1 MRNFYKHKYPSIYS
15 AWLGLLLLSLLLVA
29 CGEANPTA
37 PTNGT
42 PVGLAAAPV
51 LQLTD
56 CQKQAAANP
65 LPITPSTT
73 NESQIAVPAG
83 FKSFLSEIYP
93 YRLAYPTGWDLQKN
107 QSRNDVKGDFFVA
120 TNKDN
125 QRVFVTV
132 TGRKLPAGVNDVA
145 GFYKTV
151 EKDFVG
157 QAVNPTRETDRRV
170 AGTEA
175 YVFGFNTDQ
184 PGFQVQTIQ
193 LIFVGQNQAWNVS
206 YNASYNESL
215 SYCADFGRLLD
226 SFTFV
231 AAK

>member
-1 MRNFYKHKYPSIYS
+1 MKNLYNYRSGF
-15 AWLGLLLLSLLLVA
+15 AVWLGLLLSLLLVA
-29 CGEANPTA
+29 CGDSNPTA
-37 PTNGT
+37 PSNGT
-42 PVGLAAAPV
+42 PAGLAATPV
-51 LQLTD
+51 LQLSD
-56 CQKQAAANP
+56 CQKQAATNTLP
-65 LPITPSTT
+65 LTPATLSSGTL
-73 NESQIAVPAG
+73 AVPAG
-83 FKSFLSEIYP
+83 FKSFVSEVYP
-93 YRLAYPTGWDLQKN
+93 YALVYPNGWDLQKN

-132 TGRKLPAGVNDVA
+132 TGRKLPTDVTDVA

-157 QAVNPTRETDRRV
+157 QSVSPTRETDRQI
-170 AGTEA
+170 AGSDA

-193 LIFVGQNQAWNVS
+193 LIFVGQGQAWNVS
-206 YNASYNESL
+206 YNASYHESL
-215 SYCADFGRLLD
+215 SYCADFTRMLD

-231 AAK
+231 GAKS

>member
-1 MRNFYKHKYPSIYS
+1 MRTLHNHISSY
-15 AWLGLLLLSLLLVA
+15 AVWLGLLLSLLLVA

-37 PTNGT
+37 PANGT

-51 LQLTD
+51 LQLSD
-56 CQKQAAANP
+56 CQKQAATNALPLTPPTSNP
-65 LPITPSTT
+65 NTV
-73 NESQIAVPAG
+73 AVPAG
-83 FKSFLSEIYP
+83 FRSFSSEVYP
-93 YRLAYPTGWDLQKN
+93 YALAYPTAWDLQKN

-132 TGRKLPAGVNDVA
+132 TGRKLPTGVTDVA

-157 QAVNPTRETDRRV
+157 QSVSPTRETDRQI
-170 AGTEA
+170 AGTDA

-193 LIFVGQNQAWNVS
+193 LIFVGQGQAWNVS
-206 YNASYNESL
+206 YNASYHESL
-215 SYCADFGRLLD
+215 SYCADFARMLD
-226 SFTFV
+226 SFTLV
-231 AAK
+231 GGKS